1 MHITLKSEL
10 FCSISTTPPSR
21 NMNVQITAQDVSDAD
36 DKLEIKNTVTPPT
49 PSSDESTTAS
59 SSSPK
64 LDAVSALLKAAEIP
78 TINPVATSSQQH
90 LVETHPHVVK
100 KRGRGRPR
108 KDGMPARSRKD
119 EDMVAEMLLLLRG
132 QDQKQPAAKKFKA
145 ACNCVTGDDASNEK
159 AQAEH
164 HHVSAVADPTV
175 TKWDDKWLQHFRVL
189 QVSVL

>member
-1 MHITLKSEL
+1 
-10 FCSISTTPPSR
+10 
-21 NMNVQITAQDVSDAD
+21 MNAPITAQDGSDAD
-36 DKLEIKNTVTPPT
+36 DKLEIKNTVIPPT
-49 PSSDESTTAS
+49 PSSDESTAASS

-78 TINPVATSSQQH
+78 TINPVATASQQH
-90 LVETHPHVVK
+90 LVETHPPVVK

-108 KDGMPARSRKD
+108 KDGTPARSRKD

-145 ACNCVTGDDASNEK
+145 ACNCVAGDDASNEK

-164 HHVSAVADPTV
+164 HHVSSAVADPTV
-175 TKWDDKWLQHFRVL
+175 TKWDDKWLQHFRDL